1 MKSQFISTLAEGA
14 RVDSTFVVR
23 SKEMRATRS
32 GDAYLALELSDRS
45 GLMPA
50 VWFRPDA
57 RSAAA
62 PSGSVVRVSGRVTT
76 FRGNKRISVDSLISA
91 RQYDPEDMIAA
102 GPDDRDTSIAQFR
115 ALAGTVRDSELR
127 RVLKAVFGDEIFFER
142 FAACPGSQSRH
153 HAHLGGLIM
162 HSAAVASI
170 CVTLAGLYEQVDRD
184 LLVTAALLH
193 DMGKVDEL
201 AWDTG
206 IEYTDEGRL
215 LGHVILGERRLRRAT
230 DRLRTPIRPGLLTRL
245 SHAMLSHHGELEWGS
260 PKRPS
265 TLEALLLH
273 HADNLDAKATGFTEL
288 VSGASSID
296 ERWTDAQNMFRRPLY
311 APSSAETERPT
322 RIEEDQL
329 YVSVSA

>member
-14 RVDSTFVVR
+14 SVNTTFAMR

-32 GDAYLALELSDRS
+32 GDAYMAIELSDRS
-45 GLMPA
+45 GVIPA

-57 RSAAA
+57 TAATV
-62 PSGSVVRVSGRVTT
+62 PTGSVVRVSGRVTS
-76 FRGNKRISVDSLISA
+76 FRGSKRVSIQSLVPA
-91 RQYDPEDMIAA
+91 RQYDPEDMIASGSGDRA
-102 GPDDRDTSIAQFR
+102 GAIRQFR
-115 ALAGTVRDSELR
+115 TIASTVRDSELR
-127 RVLKAVFGDEIFFER
+127 RVLKAVFGDELFFER
-142 FAACPGSQSRH
+142 FTACPGSQSRH
-153 HAHLGGLIM
+153 HAHLGGLVA
-162 HSAAVASI
+162 HSIAVAGI
-170 CVTLAGLYEQVDRD
+170 CDTLAGLYEQVDRD

-206 IEYTDEGRL
+206 IDFTDEGRL
-215 LGHVILGERRLRRAT
+215 VGHVVLGDRRLRRVT
-230 DRLRTPIRPGLLTRL
+230 DRLRAPLRPALLARL
-245 SHAMLSHHGELEWGS
+245 SHAILSHHGELEWGS

-288 VSGASSID
+288 VSGASSVD

-311 APSSAETERPT
+311 APAAAEADRSV
-322 RIEEDQL
+322 RVEEDQQF
-329 YVSVSA
+329 VTFSA